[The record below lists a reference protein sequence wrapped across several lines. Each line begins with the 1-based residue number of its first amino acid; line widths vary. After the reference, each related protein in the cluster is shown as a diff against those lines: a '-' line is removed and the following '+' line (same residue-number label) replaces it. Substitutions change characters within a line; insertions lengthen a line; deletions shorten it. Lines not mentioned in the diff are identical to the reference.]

1 MTIEIFTLEH
11 LAITF
16 HSFLIKNKK
25 IVTLSPLN
33 SYDRWQNQLN
43 NYQKYTREE
52 YRRINCYLMQSP
64 SQEWTLNLLPNPP
77 FRLVSNKNADVTG
90 AVSGQCP
97 VTIKLKAASVVEIER
112 T

>member
-1 MTIEIFTLEH
+1 MTKEIFTLEH

-25 IVTLSPLN
+25 ILTLSPLN

-64 SQEWTLNLLPNPP
+64 SQEWTLNLFPRPP
-77 FRLVSNKNADVTG
+77 FSFG
-90 AVSGQCP
+90 EQQEC
-97 VTIKLKAASVVEIER
+97 
-112 T
+112 